1 MPALCH
7 LGSQHERQRLHIALL
22 SAALVGSREMGTR
35 MGGQQLSL
43 GSARLALLP
52 AVQQACVASRQPLQ
66 HSWATRDAGAAS

>member
-35 MGGQQLSL
+35 MGGLWL
-43 GSARLALLP
+43 AGS
-52 AVQQACVASRQPLQ
+52 S
-66 HSWATRDAGAAS
+66 